1 MQYKILIYGNG
12 IYKEIRLGDVKKLT
26 IGTDKRNQIWI
37 KGNDF
42 QRPFSINVE
51 IKDSTFYICD
61 CSRVRVLNKDTAD
74 EGIIQFDISE
84 DIEFAY
90 LNEET
95 SLFHMKIV
103 SDFEEVNADYHNK
116 LEIGDLTEIKIG
128 TTPDADI
135 RIIEDNWERIFLK
148 LNKTIDGY
156 SVSIDS
162 GKEYIGLNGVSVID
176 ERFSIHNNDFINIGN
191 IQFWYS
197 QGCIYTENSNRISCK
212 LNSSVIAEQNNQLK
226 YPEFIR
232 NVRLQFKQPKEK
244 ITVLQPS
251 TKPQEPQGNLWTR
264 ILPTIIMM
272 IIMTVMRVM
281 IRSNVI
287 YAIYFV
293 VMMGTSTIMSVASF
307 ISDKKRYKKR
317 ISEREII
324 YNEYIEKK
332 ECEIQIKRND
342 EKLIAGKMN
351 ALPQETL
358 EQIHNFDSRLF
369 EKIKSHEDFLD
380 VAIGIGIVD
389 SVNQIDFKEQE
400 YVETED
406 FLNDIPAKL
415 HDKYAKISDMPIIL
429 HLKDVNAIGFIGT
442 RNKLY
447 QITKN
452 LLICLA
458 AQHFYQDVKFYIMME
473 EDDVPYFEWVRWLQN
488 VNMGMQRNILYDEG
502 SKKAVLESVYT
513 ELSSRE
519 NMKEDEIKA
528 LPHFI
533 VFAYKSSY
541 MRGHPITKYVKNAKK
556 LGFTFLFF
564 EEYKEFVHEECD
576 ELVCLDRDTY
586 NGFIQNTEDAVI
598 TQEFEYP
605 HLNMSSVAAAAL
617 KLACV
622 HVKEISLESTLTK
635 KITLY
640 DLLNIMSAYD
650 LNIGNRWKYS
660 DVHESMA
667 APLGIDS
674 SGQIVYLDLHEKAHG
689 PHGLVAGTTGSGKS
703 ELLQSYVLSM
713 STQFHPYEVAF
724 VIIDFKGGGMANQFK
739 NLPHLNGAITNID
752 GKQIERSLMS
762 IKAELL
768 KRQKLFAE
776 YSVNK
781 IDDYIELFKQRKAS
795 IPLPH
800 LILIVDE
807 FAELKSEQ
815 PEFMKELI
823 SAARIGR
830 SLGMHLILATQKPA
844 GVVNDQIW
852 SNSRFKLCLKVQDKN
867 DSNEVLKS
875 PLAAEI
881 REPGRCYLQ
890 VGNNEIFQLFQSAYS
905 GASVSVEQIENQKKY
920 EINIVDFAGRRQVI
934 YKQEPA
940 KQKASKETQLDAI
953 VTYIDEYCKDNN
965 IKRLPD
971 ICLPPLE
978 EIIEYPQI
986 VNMETNNTDI
996 IVPIGIY
1003 DDPSSQI
1010 QDVIDINLT
1019 KDNCYITGSSLSG
1032 KTNLLQTIIRA
1043 LCDKYSAEE
1052 VCIYIVDF
1060 ASMMLRNFEGLNQV
1074 GGVVTLTEDTKL
1086 KQLFDMISATIEERK
1101 IILSSKGLSSF
1112 SAYREAGFT
1121 DIKQII
1127 LMVEN
1132 FGMLRATYP
1141 EYENVLGNICRDGAS
1156 VGVSVVMTNPQA
1168 TGLNTRM
1175 ITYFGEKISMY
1186 QNDRTQ
1192 YAIMFEH
1199 CKLYPDNT
1207 PGRGIIKRNNEVK
1220 EFQTYLAFSAEKEI
1234 EKVAKIREFVTKI
1247 NEKNKG
1253 IIAKKIPTIPDIV
1266 TEDYIL
1272 TQYDKTT
1279 DVFNEYT
1286 IPIGIRYED
1295 IQPMFVSLLRENFIG
1310 MLGRD
1315 ELGRR
1320 KFLIN
1325 MLNHVYRYSDI
1336 MPVELYIID
1345 DVNRELQ
1352 ELGDWDCTKEY
1363 TTNSSEVERI
1373 ISVVFNE
1380 AKTRY
1385 NNMIIDS
1392 HSLDDKPQIFLI
1404 FNSSLTEDMLN
1415 VGKASNQM
1423 HELLVSKLKGCKV
1436 CIMHSNINNVSV
1448 SFKSTALTKMITE
1461 SCNILAFE
1469 DIRNIKIIAP
1479 TSSMIRN
1486 NTKKMENGDAFY
1498 INNGV
1503 FTKIRTTLN

>member
-1 MQYKILIYGNG
+1 
-12 IYKEIRLGDVKKLT
+12 
-26 IGTDKRNQIWI
+26 
-37 KGNDF
+37 
-42 QRPFSINVE
+42 
-51 IKDSTFYICD
+51 
-61 CSRVRVLNKDTAD
+61 
-74 EGIIQFDISE
+74 
-84 DIEFAY
+84 
-90 LNEET
+90 
-95 SLFHMKIV
+95 
-103 SDFEEVNADYHNK
+103 
-116 LEIGDLTEIKIG
+116 
-128 TTPDADI
+128 
-135 RIIEDNWERIFLK
+135 
-148 LNKTIDGY
+148 
-156 SVSIDS
+156 
-162 GKEYIGLNGVSVID
+162 
-176 ERFSIHNNDFINIGN
+176 
-191 IQFWYS
+191 
-197 QGCIYTENSNRISCK
+197 
-212 LNSSVIAEQNNQLK
+212 
-226 YPEFIR
+226 
-232 NVRLQFKQPKEK
+232 
-244 ITVLQPS
+244 
-251 TKPQEPQGNLWTR
+251 
-264 ILPTIIMM
+264 
-272 IIMTVMRVM
+272 
-281 IRSNVI
+281 
-287 YAIYFV
+287 
-293 VMMGTSTIMSVASF
+293 
-307 ISDKKRYKKR
+307 
-317 ISEREII
+317 
-324 YNEYIEKK
+324 
-332 ECEIQIKRND
+332 
-342 EKLIAGKMN
+342 
-351 ALPQETL
+351 
-358 EQIHNFDSRLF
+358 
-369 EKIKSHEDFLD
+369 
-380 VAIGIGIVD
+380 
-389 SVNQIDFKEQE
+389 
-400 YVETED
+400 
-406 FLNDIPAKL
+406 
-415 HDKYAKISDMPIIL
+415 
-429 HLKDVNAIGFIGT
+429 
-442 RNKLY
+442 
-447 QITKN
+447 
-452 LLICLA
+452 
-458 AQHFYQDVKFYIMME
+458 ME

-781 IDDYIELFKQRKAS
+781 IDDYIELFKQRKTS

-867 DSNEVLKS
+867 DSKEVLKS

-920 EINIVDFAGRRQVI
+920 EISMVDFAGRRQVI
-934 YKQEPA
+934 YKQEPV

-953 VTYIDEYCKDNN
+953 VTYIEEYCKDNN

-971 ICLPPLE
+971 ICLPPLQ

-986 VNMETNNTDI
+986 VNTETDDTDI

-1121 DIKQII
+1121 DIKQIVLI
-1127 LMVEN
+1127 VEN

-1352 ELGDWDCTKEY
+1352 ELSDWDCTKEY